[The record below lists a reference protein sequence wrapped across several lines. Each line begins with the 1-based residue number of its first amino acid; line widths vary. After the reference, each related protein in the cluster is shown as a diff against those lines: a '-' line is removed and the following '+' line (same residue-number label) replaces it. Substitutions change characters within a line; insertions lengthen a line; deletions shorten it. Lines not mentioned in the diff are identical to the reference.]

1 MKNSPKRK
9 SPRLKEYD
17 YSAPG
22 AYFVTVCTH
31 GKAHILGEI
40 HDGKMYLSSMGEI
53 AENEIKNIGL
63 HYNNVSVDKYVV
75 MPNHIHM
82 IIVISEQSVV
92 EGINPFPTEKHDV
105 SSDHENSVVT
115 TMPNVGSAF
124 MQTAKKYDIPNV
136 VGKFKAAVTRSV
148 GNAFM
153 HSVKSTIWQKSF
165 HDHIIRNKNDYEKI
179 WEYIDTNVV
188 RWELDCFYTK

>member
-22 AYFVTVCTH
+22 TYFVTLCTYN
-31 GKAHILGEI
+31 KKHILGTIVNGEMNYN
-40 HDGKMYLSSMGEI
+40 HLGKI
-53 AENEIKNIGL
+53 AEKEIKNIQS
-63 HYNNVSVDKYVV
+63 HYNNVLVDKYVI

-82 IIVISEQSVV
+82 LVSITEYIPAG
-92 EGINPFPTEKHDV
+92 GINPSPTI
-105 SSDHENSVVT
+105 T
-115 TMPNVGSAF
+115 C
-124 MQTAKKYDIPNV
+124 DIPNI
-136 VGKFKAAVTRSV
+136 VGRFKAAVTRNV
-148 GNAFM
+148 GDAFM
-153 HSVKSTIWQKSF
+153 HPAKSIWQRSF